1 MNGESKM
8 KKLFM
13 VSVMVMLMAGVANA
27 QTWYTANQVTFA
39 WDAVSKVQ
47 PTDQTNKYQVYS
59 RTDTVSNG
67 VKVGGEITATQL
79 AVSFTVEGRYFL
91 GVEAIRY
98 PAGETVGI
106 VSATKGWSNVAADAA
121 GGVPFG
127 VVYFVRPGSA
137 SGLRITP

>member
-1 MNGESKM
+1 M
-8 KKLFM
+8 KKLICLIFIL
-13 VSVMVMLMAGVANA
+13 SIPSLGFS

-39 WDAVSKVQ
+39 WDAVPKVQ

-79 AVSFTVEGRYFL
+79 AVSFTVEGRYYL

-106 VSATKGWSNVAADAA
+106 LSDRAWSNIAKDAA

-127 VVYFVRPGSA
+127 VVYFVKPGSA

>member
-1 MNGESKM
+1 M
-8 KKLFM
+8 KTLFASLLFLFL
-13 VSVMVMLMAGVANA
+13 VSPAAG

-39 WDAVSKVQ
+39 WDPVPKVQ

-79 AVSFTVEGRYFL
+79 AVSFTVEGRYYL

-106 VSATKGWSNVAADAA
+106 VSATKGWSNVAVDAA